1 MVRSDGCS
9 FLYILNFFLMS
20 FMINTKKVVAI
31 GMVMALTL
39 GLSGCTWFSPK
50 PTKDPMTMLQTGVTN
65 LASKMSGEYQVK
77 FDATLLGKDADGKAQ
92 NVTID
97 LAANGD
103 ATSDPL
109 VLALNSKIKG
119 TMSVNQDKYSLDTEL
134 RANKQS
140 VFAILNGLTG
150 PAAEIPK
157 EYVAQALGKWWKIP
171 LPVALVKPY
180 VDSLSPTP
188 APVVA
193 APVVAPGAKKVA
205 PVVPVAPVVADSG
218 DSTVQRLKG
227 AENIFKNVSG
237 YVKNVTYDGSDTIG
251 GLNSYRYVA
260 DLDAAKLKD
269 FMIQYNKDKGTEPTP
284 EDLVKLDDFLAH
296 FTSRLTFWVSVEGE
310 VLNKFSL
317 VLKMDKILS
326 DDGKSSGKGEVNFT
340 MSFMNFGKAVTTVD
354 PTGATEFDLFGM
366 LGGLSGEEALGADA
380 AAEIVVPK
388 APVVKK

>member
-1 MVRSDGCS
+1 
-9 FLYILNFFLMS
+9 MS
-20 FMINTKKVVAI
+20 FMINTKKVLAI
-31 GMVMALTL
+31 GMVTALAI

-50 PTKDPMTMLQTGVTN
+50 PTKDPMTMLQAGVTN

-171 LPVALVKPY
+171 LPAALVKPY
-180 VDSLSPTP
+180 IDSLSPTP

-193 APVVAPGAKKVA
+193 APVVAPGAKKVV
-205 PVVPVAPVVADSG
+205 PVVPAAPVVADSS

-260 DLDAAKLKD
+260 DLDAAYLKD

-284 EDLVKLDDFLAH
+284 EDLVKLDDFLTH

-317 VLKMDKILS
+317 ILKMDKILS

-340 MSFMNFGKAVTTVD
+340 MSFMNFGKAVTTVE

-366 LGGLSGEEALGADA
+366 LGGLAGEETLGADA
-380 AAEIVVPK
+380 AAGIV
-388 APVVKK
+388 APVVPPKK

>member
-1 MVRSDGCS
+1 MVTV
-9 FLYILNFFLMS
+9 L
-20 FMINTKKVVAI
+20 A
-31 GMVMALTL
+31 L

-50 PTKDPMTMLQTGVTN
+50 PTKDPMAMLQTGVTN
-65 LASKMSGEYQVK
+65 LASKISGEYQVK
-77 FDATLLGKDADGKAQ
+77 FDAMLLGKDADGKAQ
-92 NVTID
+92 NVTIN

-109 VLALNSKIKG
+109 ALALNSKIKG

-171 LPVALVKPY
+171 LPATLT
-180 VDSLSPTP
+180 DGS
-188 APVVA
+188 
-193 APVVAPGAKKVA
+193 
-205 PVVPVAPVVADSG
+205 

-260 DLDAAKLKD
+260 DLDAVKLKD
-269 FMIQYNKDKGTEPTP
+269 FMIQYNKDKGTEPTA

-296 FTSRLTFWVSVEGE
+296 FTSHLTFWVSVEGE

-317 VLKMDKILS
+317 ALKMNKILS

-340 MSFMNFGKAVTTVD
+340 MSFMNFGKAVTIID
-354 PTGATEFDLFGM
+354 PTGATEFNLFGM
-366 LGGLSGEEALGADA
+366 LGGLSGEETPGADA
-380 AAEIVVPK
+380 AAGIVVPK
-388 APVVKK
+388 APVLKK